1 MLIDRRSLAYFDW
14 VSFLLIA
21 LISCIGLLFVFSA
34 TYRPEAPFSLFFK
47 KQCLGL
53 LSAWVLYFFCSI
65 MNYRTLMRLGYFM
78 CIALVGILLF
88 TIIKGSVALGGQ
100 RWINLF
106 FFKVQPSEL
115 AKILFPAFFVYFLY
129 TEKEVRHAYSLK
141 ELWPLLLMLGV
152 LGLLVLKQP
161 DLGTAVIVC
170 LVGIIMLW
178 LIGVPQKFFIIGAIV
193 ATLCAPIAWHV
204 LKDYQKQRI
213 AVFLGYGDPHKER
226 YQIEQSKIAIGSG
239 GFGGKGFL
247 HGTQN
252 KFLFLPE
259 SRTDFIFAVLCEEWG
274 FIGALLMI
282 VLYLTL
288 FFRMFLLI
296 QMIPNFF
303 SQLLAIGVMLHVILS
318 VFINMAMA
326 IGLAPVV
333 GIPLPLMSYGISNLW
348 VTFISLGWCSGIIM
362 QQ

>member
-1 MLIDRRSLAYFDW
+1 MLIDRRSFAYFDW
-14 VSFLLIA
+14 VSFFLIL

-34 TYRPEAPFSLFFK
+34 TYKPDAPFSGYFK
-47 KQCLGL
+47 KQCIGL
-53 LSAWVLYFFCSI
+53 ISAWILYFVCSTLP
-65 MNYRTLMRLGYFM
+65 YRSLMRLGYFV

-88 TIIKGSVALGGQ
+88 TLIKGSVALGGQ

-115 AKILFPAFFVYFLY
+115 AKIALPAFAVYFLY
-129 TEKEVRHAYSLK
+129 TEKETHPVYTLK
-141 ELWPLLLMLGV
+141 ELAPILLMLGA
-152 LGLLVLKQP
+152 LTLLILKQP
-161 DLGTAVIVC
+161 DLGTAVIVF

-178 LIGVPQKFFIIGAIV
+178 LIGIPQKFFIIGVVV
-193 ATLCAPIAWHV
+193 ATLCTPIAWHM

-213 AVFLGYGDPHKER
+213 AVFFGYGDTHKER
-226 YQIEQSKIAIGSG
+226 YQIEQAKIAIGSG

-288 FFRMFLLI
+288 FFRILLLI
-296 QMIPNFF
+296 QTIPSFF
-303 SQLLAIGVMLHVILS
+303 PQLLAIGIMLHVMLAA
-318 VFINMAMA
+318 FINIAMVV
-326 IGLAPVV
+326 GFMPVV
-333 GIPLPLMSYGISNLW
+333 GIPLPLMSGGLSNLW
-348 VTFISLGWCSGIIM
+348 VTFMSLGWCAGIIM

>member
-1 MLIDRRSLAYFDW
+1 MIVDRRSLPYFDW
-14 VSFLLIA
+14 VSFFLIA
-21 LISCIGLLFVFSA
+21 LISVIGLLFVFSA
-34 TYRPEAPFSLFFK
+34 TYKPDVPFSLYFK
-47 KQCLGL
+47 KQCIGL
-53 LSAWVLYFFCSI
+53 ASGWLIYLACSFI
-65 MNYRTLMRLGYFM
+65 DYRSLMRLGYFL
-78 CIALVGILLF
+78 CIALVGILIF

-115 AKILFPAFFVYFLY
+115 AKIVLPAFIVHFLY
-129 TEKEVRHAYSLK
+129 TEKEKRHAYSLK
-141 ELWPLLLMLGV
+141 ELTPILLMLGT
-152 LGLLVLKQP
+152 LGILILKQP
-161 DLGTAVIVC
+161 DLGTAVIVS

-178 LIGVPQKFFIIGAIV
+178 LVGIPQKFFIIGAII
-193 ATLCAPIAWHV
+193 AALCAPIAWHM

-213 AVFLGYGDPHKER
+213 AVFLGAGDTHKER
-226 YQIEQSKIAIGSG
+226 YQIEQAKIAIGSG
-239 GFGGKGFL
+239 GIGGKGFL

-274 FIGALLMI
+274 FIGALLML

-288 FFRMFLLI
+288 FFRILLLI
-296 QMIPNFF
+296 QNISSFF
-303 SQLLAIGVMLHVILS
+303 AQLLAIGIMLHVILGA
-318 VFINMAMA
+318 FINMAMVL
-326 IGLAPVV
+326 GLLPIV
-333 GIPLPLMSYGISNLW
+333 GIPLPLMSYGLSNLL